1 MESNRRIVKPS
12 GYTHLKNGR
21 PHCFSVNCLLSKQI
35 ELNLERKN
43 VIGSGG
49 SGEAEIDLTK

>member
-21 PHCFSVNCLLSKQI
+21 PHCCSVNCLLSKQI

-49 SGEAEIDLTK
+49 SEIEVK